1 MFLEGTVYSCI
12 MIKLSLAL
20 AFRNIVRN
28 GRRSVMAILA
38 IGFGITSLLLAGG
51 FIEWNLR
58 YGRES
63 TIHSQLGHIRLFK
76 PGYLESG
83 QSDPSAFLFPL
94 TPKQLERVRADLPV
108 RTIAPRLSFS
118 GLVSHEEATI
128 SFIGEGVDPDLE
140 GDLSRSITVVAGQAM
155 SSDDPKGILL
165 GQGLAAN
172 LGVQPGDLIVLVV
185 NTAGGRINAVEGTVR
200 GLFATITKAYD
211 DSALRVPIKLARQ
224 LLRVDG
230 AHSYAVLLDRTEDTD
245 KVLPRLEERF
255 RGQAIEF
262 VPWYRMADFYNK
274 TAELFAKQVG
284 VVRLIIAVIIMLSI
298 ANSLMMS
305 VLERTGEIGTMMALG
320 TQRSAILSLFL
331 SEGVLL
337 GFFGGIFG
345 LLIGWLGALGI
356 SAIGIPMPAP
366 PGMAFGYTAE
376 ILLTWRM
383 ALQGFALAIV
393 TTLLASI
400 YPAWKASRKLIVDAL
415 RHNR

>member
-1 MFLEGTVYSCI
+1 MV
-12 MIKLSLAL
+12 KLSFAL

-28 GRRSVMAILA
+28 GRRSVMAVLA
-38 IGFGITSLLLAGG
+38 IGFGITSLLLAAG

-83 QSDPSAFLFPL
+83 QSDPFAFLFPL
-94 TPKQLERVRADLPV
+94 KPEQLALVKADLPV
-108 RTIAPRLSFS
+108 STIAPRLFFS
-118 GLVSHEEATI
+118 GLASHEEATI

-140 GDLSRSITVVAGQAM
+140 GDLSGSITIVDGQAM
-155 SSDDPKGILL
+155 SSGDPRGILL

-172 LGVQPGDLIVLVV
+172 LGVKPGDTIVLVV

-211 DSALRVPIKLARQ
+211 DSALRVPITIARQ
-224 LLRVDG
+224 LLKVDG

-245 KVLPRLEERF
+245 AALATLEARF
-255 RGQAIEF
+255 SGQPIEF
-262 VPWYRMADFYNK
+262 VPWYKMADFYNK
-274 TAELFAKQVG
+274 TAELFGKQVG

-305 VLERTGEIGTMMALG
+305 VLERTGEIGTMMAVG
-320 TQRSAILSLFL
+320 TRRAEILSLFL
-331 SEGVLL
+331 AEGVLL
-337 GFFGGIFG
+337 GCFGGALG
-345 LLIGWLGALGI
+345 LLVGWLAALGI

-376 ILLTWRM
+376 ILLTWPM
-383 ALQGFALAIV
+383 ALQGFFLAIA

-400 YPAWKASRKLIVDAL
+400 YPAWKASRKVIVDAL